1 MPHVRQ
7 ALDQKSSPGSDGSS
21 SVGFVL
27 ELSGIVHR
35 YGRSLVLRGANLR
48 LARGE
53 VLALYGSNGAGKTTL
68 LKIISGAQSPTRG
81 GLRIFGL
88 EARANV
94 ESRAAIRARTLLV
107 SHSLG
112 LYPELNGLENL
123 EFTARMHLRNLPK
136 SRFENVLERVGLA
149 GVNTRVRGYSSG
161 MRKRLALAKMLLLEP
176 DLVLLD
182 EPFAAL
188 DPSGKALVS
197 ELLTLERARGAT
209 LIVSSHEPELTS
221 KIATLET
228 TLEAG
233 LLSEPTAPA
242 LAPGLTAGVQA

>member
-1 MPHVRQ
+1 
-7 ALDQKSSPGSDGSS
+7 
-21 SVGFVL
+21 
-27 ELSGIVHR
+27 
-35 YGRSLVLRGANLR
+35 
-48 LARGE
+48 
-53 VLALYGSNGAGKTTL
+53 LYGSNGAGKTTL

-81 GLRIFGL
+81 GVRIFGF
-88 EARANV
+88 EAR
-94 ESRAAIRARTLLV
+94 ERAQIRARTLLV

-123 EFTARMHLRNLPK
+123 EFAARMHLRNLPK
-136 SRFENVLERVGLA
+136 SRFETVLERVGLA
-149 GVNTRVRGYSSG
+149 GVKTRVRGYSSG

-233 LLSEPTAPA
+233 LLSVPVPPNLGV
-242 LAPGLTAGVQA
+242 LA

>member
-1 MPHVRQ
+1 MTALAQTNGLETGSLDSVR
-7 ALDQKSSPGSDGSS
+7 P
-21 SVGFVL
+21 VL

-35 YGRSLVLRGANLR
+35 YGRSFVLRGANLT

-81 GLRIFGL
+81 GVRVFGF
-88 EARANV
+88 EARD
-94 ESRAAIRARTLLV
+94 RAQIRARTLLV

-112 LYPELNGLENL
+112 LYPELDGLENL
-123 EFTARMHLRNLPK
+123 EFAARMHLRNLPK
-136 SRFENVLERVGLA
+136 SRFETVLERVSLA
-149 GVNTRVRGYSSG
+149 GVKTRVRGYSSG

-197 ELLTLERARGAT
+197 ELLNLERSRGAT

-233 LLSEPTAPA
+233 LLSEPKAPQ
-242 LAPGLTAGVQA
+242 LGVQT

>member
-1 MPHVRQ
+1 MVAET
-7 ALDQKSSPGSDGSS
+7 ALMTISAQTTSLEPGTS
-21 SVGFVL
+21 VL

-35 YGRSLVLRGANLR
+35 YGRSFVLRGANLS

-53 VLALYGSNGAGKTTL
+53 VLALYGANGAGKTTL

-81 GLRIFGL
+81 GVRVFGL
-88 EARANV
+88 EARD
-94 ESRAAIRARTLLV
+94 RAQVRARTLLV

-112 LYPELNGLENL
+112 LYPELNGMENL
-123 EFTARMHLRNLPK
+123 EFAARMHLRNLPK
-136 SRFENVLERVGLA
+136 SRFETVLERVGLA
-149 GVNTRVRGYSSG
+149 GVKTRVRGYSSG

-233 LLSEPTAPA
+233 LLSIPIAPK
-242 LAPGLTAGVQA
+242 LGVQV

>member
-1 MPHVRQ
+1 MTVSAQSTSLETNSLGSVR
-7 ALDQKSSPGSDGSS
+7 P
-21 SVGFVL
+21 VL

-35 YGRSLVLRGANLR
+35 YGRSFVLRGANLS

-53 VLALYGSNGAGKTTL
+53 VLALYGSNGVGKTTL
-68 LKIISGAQSPTRG
+68 LKIVSGAQSPTRG
-81 GLRIFGL
+81 GVRIFGF
-88 EARANV
+88 
-94 ESRAAIRARTLLV
+94 ESRDRAEIRARTLLV

-123 EFTARMHLRNLPK
+123 EFAARMHLRNLPK
-136 SRFENVLERVGLA
+136 SRFETVLERVGLA
-149 GVNTRVRGYSSG
+149 GVKTRVRGYSSG

-197 ELLTLERARGAT
+197 ELLRLERARGAT

-233 LLSEPTAPA
+233 LLSVPTAPN
-242 LAPGLTAGVQA
+242 LGVTA